1 MPLFSGSGAVKIMD
15 LYEDEPN
22 DDYESYA
29 MRQRMQPHGGQLMMT
44 TQVTTKVPPGFD
56 GKTSWFAFEDAI
68 DDWCDITELEAE
80 KWGPALRNRLEGEA
94 SVYKR
99 LLDREQLREPN
110 GRGVEYFKRTLRPH
124 FVKGAQTV
132 FLYRF
137 MRFMKNNRGNAELMK
152 WMTRF
157 QIDGRRLEE
166 SWMDLCPE
174 LDLTSPAIVA
184 EVTARRNAH
193 NNAQAALFAADNN
206 HVVIPWTDDMIQAVL
221 NEAIGRHRQQ
231 HRDLFPLSP
240 NLIALIF
247 ISTADLSQDQRQSLT
262 SIMTHRNR
270 TMDQYR
276 VGELRET
283 FIEMFCTVK
292 TAVDNPMM
300 NPSGSGGRRAFLVIE
315 EEGDLDGSF
324 GYWAEDEEDGAEGF
338 LDALED
344 VFWIWDDNDYSWY
357 QRRFQ
362 GRRTRKGKGKGKGRK
377 GKGKGKGGRRFFRPR
392 NKGKGKGKRKGKSHL
407 VEDESY
413 YANEEWQG
421 YENENWNEG
430 YWAYED
436 ETAWQSQGWDE
447 WQEYDEYGNFQGKG
461 KKGKKGKGKGKK
473 GHGPSEQ
480 GKGQGDGKGE
490 ANYVN
495 PSHSSQST
503 VQQAAL
509 PSSASASG
517 FFVTHSD
524 VSLTSVKVTQDED
537 QSMEPDLSGCAFL
550 GQEANPVQKV
560 EEEGV
565 AFHTEN
571 QMPPTVAILDL
582 GCTRAMGSRNAVN
595 AFCDYVDK
603 NDCGLW
609 YKIEP
614 TSSRFFFANSQQ
626 TKCTEKLVIHMYDK
640 SWSVHTTEFD
650 IVEEGNV
657 PLLMSLPQMRNLGF
671 QFELSPQKSFLN
683 CTRLGIW
690 KHQLR
695 MAKSTHL
702 VMDFQDISWYM
713 SAVYFKTPEVTSFF
727 SQHEHFECS
736 QLSVET
742 FAYATD
748 DDWEID
754 YHRRELIRHHKTLRS
769 QLFKISGSKC
779 PISFDDLESTRTT
792 FLEMKNGTKKVEK
805 DDWRAVSGPE
815 KRFDK
820 QWKGR
825 TVFKIKA
832 GAALP
837 AEELSHVKS
846 SSKPARISDPSDEVK
861 PEHSSPEEKAGK
873 SKSSSA
879 PAEEGKSGSSS
890 SGLKRRLGRKTASPS
905 EHDDFGKEFIGELEK
920 ELDMELDKSD
930 DVRKRRPKGDDVEYS
945 PSSDDERWEK
955 AKNKPGNESL
965 EPRRISVPL
974 PGSEAQALT
983 PAYRKMIKRL
993 DDKVELYKLHV
1004 KHYHMSPT
1012 QFRRRTSML
1021 NLPERIYEK
1030 YEDVFNKCRV
1040 CSMSV
1045 APPPRAKISGI
1056 RASVFGDVVFVDHC
1070 EIELKK
1076 KKYVVLLILDG
1087 ATNLLWATAQN
1098 SLDKKETLTHL
1109 RSWNEQN
1116 NCIPKAI
1123 VGDEAFFSDEFLE
1136 YYKFHGI
1143 KDLPCGPRTPW
1154 PNRAETAVR
1163 LFKKQWTIMAMSLE
1177 GDERFNGVTIRQ
1189 AVKMTA
1195 WARNTQLTISGYSPL
1210 EIATGRRPPDLFDVE
1225 TANPEQ
1231 LTSEPPEE
1239 DVSTLALQRLA
1250 LRAHQEARQAA
1261 DLRHDMARRTMPSDG
1276 PYKQGDEV
1284 FYWHQDSSKFKDKGK
1299 WIRGKVLS
1307 QEGAM
1312 VHLHTNKA
1320 VIRVNQS
1327 KVRRDHDEWHD
1338 VSIPNL
1344 DEAKEEIKD
1353 EIDLKREDHNLLCEG
1368 CLGEQAFWFYDDQK
1382 CDILELFGSS
1392 SGYSWMMARKG
1403 VKVGQ
1408 PIDHKHGSNLN
1419 TAYGQAEAWKKI
1431 MKMDPEIIY
1440 INNPSPQSARKM
1452 VFRFCFDVITW
1463 QCKRNKKFI
1472 VTCPEGSYFS
1482 LFLDQKRW
1490 HKILSKH
1497 LCWERVDLQ
1506 HFCNC
1511 EDKIRDMIVY
1521 HSYDDYQDDISWF
1534 EFLTKKKF
1542 FSHEVCWKDPHWKA
1556 LPARFLAGLIRATP
1570 EVSKSYVADK
1580 RQEFLLEDI
1589 LEDFDQGLLCGTCMH
1604 HDRYDEHSLLLR
1616 DLDVRNN
1623 DIPVPLRHIL
1633 PQKFSTPSL
1642 VSTLRM
1648 IEALPLGTEV
1658 SVRESTNEKIVALIP
1673 GLQNI
1678 RRMTLPQMYFESCSI
1693 FCGTYGRVNPLFSLP
1708 EDSVILLWNPG
1719 SHHRI
1724 FFMFMSQLYPHYK
1737 EFQVNKWNII
1747 AFSTETSG
1755 AIRRTT
1761 VGPPVNNQVVPPH
1774 PPVGADGN
1782 DPIHPDD
1789 HGPPPEDDVNMP
1801 PDGANDSGEQDDS
1814 DFDMDDPHVNPPP
1827 GGQPPF
1833 PPHPPPSMPEVQF
1846 PTAQPSPFS
1855 NPDETIE
1862 AVMQPVPDDSSSEE
1876 PHITEPERIEIKQR
1890 HVSHDSDEKPPKA
1903 KARVMTKKQ
1912 KVQLPGHQNP
1922 IEVPTVKPPNDDEDD
1937 VPNPTA
1943 ASSNDPTIPLPT
1955 TTPHSFTPAQP
1966 EDEEEHN
1973 TPQSSQDTIP
1983 YQDVETEEP
1992 IITEDEVE
2000 HLNSNGSDDTQPYDS
2015 EFVQFEGDYFVNLGH
2030 NSAAP
2035 DFKSYDING
2044 FRQFCQ
2050 YLAKNGKKTPKAE
2063 SVITPQVLQKYA
2075 KQIKQAKLEE
2085 FRSFLDFTA
2094 MKFRDRRKHKIEN
2107 FVTGR
2112 WVLTIKTDKD
2122 GQFKKFKARWVCR
2135 GFQDAQKRDLQTD
2148 SPTATRYGFR
2158 VASQHAASSYWDLL
2172 HIDLKTAFLQGETYD
2187 LERRIIHV
2195 QLPSDIGLPPY
2206 LVGLCTR
2213 SVYGLADAPRRWW
2226 NRLDKFLI
2234 SLGIQPTRADRCTY
2248 VCYDGAF
2255 KNDDVSSGT
2264 KTPKQVSYYVDS
2276 PSGEMTRDESFD
2288 IANEVRQSFAVE
2300 ERLFSLC
2307 HAEGKSLY
2315 QQQRYT
2321 QKKSE
2326 DCAWTP
2332 VVDEELLKFLESVEH
2347 KAGWIP
2353 YQNGHAQVS
2362 YRAKALRTPDPY
2374 YTSKQYFFRTSIVK
2388 RKGVWWL
2395 LEMNADIRKEKNFI
2409 SLEEEAEVLVSI
2421 FLPAERAYL
2430 ASTPQLTPEV
2440 VEELLEHFMDPVH
2453 GSNSKGRK
2461 TIGMCCLH
2469 VDDLFVT
2476 GTPDFLEKFKNKV
2489 KASFKIG
2496 HEDVNDLMFTGQH
2509 VKWQLDEKTKK
2520 KSHIV
2525 VEQSLCVSELTEIVI
2540 QKGQKDE
2547 EKCDKDMHTAYR
2559 SLLGSINWL
2568 QSRTQFQA
2576 CYQFSRC
2583 ASAAASPTVGDCKAL
2598 NKLCKQIVND
2608 PMELKYWPLEGNPRL
2623 MAMPDAAFRNNSDK
2637 SSQRAMVI
2645 FMSEPRKE
2653 KSRNS
2658 RGSLIFFESTKIK
2671 RTTLSTTVAELYALM
2686 KCYGTCQ
2693 MLRGLIKDITGHSCE
2708 LHMRTDANN
2717 LVTTASTT
2725 HVPEQQETIHMIQM
2739 LRKEACS
2746 GSIADLSHIR
2756 TQWCLADCLTKKSA
2770 NPQALIDA
2778 VRQGILKEVDAHP
2791 PFRTLVEHKAY
2802 LRSWLPTVCHHVN
2815 FALDV
2820 FYLGE
2825 SFQ

>member
-137 MRFMKNNRGNAELMK
+137 MRFMKNNRGNGDLMK

-193 NNAQAALFAADNN
+193 NNAQAALHAADNN
-206 HVVIPWTDDMIQAVL
+206 HVVIPWTDDMIQAVH
-221 NEAIGRHRQQ
+221 NEAFGLHRQQ

-315 EEGDLDGSF
+315 EGDLDGSF

-344 VFWIWDDNDYSWY
+344 VFWIWDDNDYSWF

-362 GRRTRKGKGKGKGRK
+362 GRRTRKGK

-447 WQEYDEYGNFQGKG
+447 WQEYDEYGYFQGKG

-495 PSHSSQST
+495 PSHSSQPA

-524 VSLTSVKVTQDED
+524 VSLTSVKVTPDED

-550 GQEANPVQKV
+550 GQESNPVQKV

-595 AFCDYVDK
+595 AFCDYVDN

-702 VMDFQDISWYM
+702 VMDFQDIAWYM

-727 SQHEHFECS
+727 SQHEHFEYS

-754 YHRRELIRHHKTLRS
+754 YHRKELIRHHKTLRS

-832 GAALP
+832 GVALP

-905 EHDDFGKEFIGELEK
+905 EYDDFGKEFIGELEK

-930 DVRKRRPKGDDVEYS
+930 DVRKRRPKGDDVDNYT

-1076 KKYVVLLILDG
+1076 KKYVVLLVLDG

-1143 KDLPCGPRTPW
+1143 KDLLCGPRTPW

-1353 EIDLKREDHNLLCEG
+1353 EGDLKREDHNLLCEG

-1382 CDILELFGSS
+1382 CDVLELFGSS

-1452 VFRFCFDVITW
+1452 VFRSCFDVITW

-1511 EDKIRDMIVY
+1511 EDEIRDMIVY
-1521 HSYDDYQDDISWF
+1521 HSYDDYQEDISWF

-1542 FSHEVCWKDPHWKA
+1542 FSHEACWNDPHWKA

-1570 EVSKSYVADK
+1570 EVSRSYVADK
-1580 RQEFLLEDI
+1580 RQGFLLEDI

-1616 DLDVRNN
+1616 DLDVRND

-1678 RRMTLPQMYFESCSI
+1678 RRMTLPQMYLESCSI

-1747 AFSTETSG
+1747 AFSSETSG

-1761 VGPPVNNQVVPPH
+1761 VGPPVNNEVVPPH

-1801 PDGANDSGEQDDS
+1801 PDGAKDSGEQDDS
-1814 DFDMDDPHVNPPP
+1814 DFDMDDPHLNPPP

-1833 PPHPPPSMPEVQF
+1833 PPHPPPSMPPSTPEVQF

-1903 KARVMTKKQ
+1903 KARVMTKEQ

-1966 EDEEEHN
+1966 EDEEEYN

-2050 YLAKNGKKTPKAE
+2050 YFAKNGKKTPKAE

-2135 GFQDAQKRDLQTD
+2135 GFQDAQKWDLQTD

-2158 VASQHAASSYWDLL
+2158 VASQHAASSYWDIL

-2187 LERRIIHV
+2187 LERRVIHV

-2395 LEMNADIRKEKNFI
+2395 LEMNADIRKEKNLI

-2421 FLPAERAYL
+2421 FLPAERSYL

-2476 GTPDFLEKFKNKV
+2476 GTPDFLEKFKSKV

-2496 HEDVNDLMFTGQH
+2496 HEDVNDLMFTGQR

-2540 QKGQKDE
+2540 QKGQKDD

-2608 PMELKYWPLEGNPRL
+2608 PMELKFWPLEGNPRL

-2802 LRSWLPTVCHHVN
+2802 LRSWFPTVCHRVN